1 MKKKTISTLIT
12 VFIILIL
19 ASLILW
25 SFFKKPQN
33 STTEE
38 LTKCIGENSIL
49 YVQLGCTHCETQEE
63 MFGENYKYL
72 NVVDCVYE
80 EEKCINA
87 GIKATPT
94 WIIKNKVYE
103 GFQTKDK
110 LKEITGC

>member
-63 MFGENYKYL
+63 MFGENLKYL
-72 NVVDCVYE
+72 NRIDCFYE
-80 EEKCINA
+80 PEKCQ
-87 GIKATPT
+87 GISATPT
-94 WIIKNKVYE
+94 WKI
-103 GFQTKDK
+103 KDK
-110 LKEITGC
+110 YYTGVQSIETLKELTGC